1 MLKNKT
7 VLKICSVVI
16 AICLWVYVIGE
27 VDPESRKKISNIEVA
42 YANTEV
48 LAENGLAVTDEEQ
61 TVISAVIE
69 GKRSDVN
76 DAKQRGLKASVDVSR
91 CKEGSNTLEIIFT
104 LPDGVKLD
112 STSEE
117 KIEVNVAELV
127 SEEKPVVISVSDNGD
142 EQNEIPWV
150 IGYKPETVYVKGAR
164 NIVDKVDHVSGVINV
179 AQVTE
184 QMKNLEADLIPV
196 DKNGNEVEGV
206 EASYEVAFAD
216 VQLLSSKKAK
226 LEIKTENLE
235 GNLQVEE
242 IKADKTVRIVGNQD
256 VIDSMDKIEGTVDL
270 SGMTSSGK
278 AEINIELPE
287 GVYLYNERTA
297 AAQVTLKPV
306 TDETR

>member
-112 STSEE
+112 SASEE

-164 NIVDKVDHVSGVINV
+164 SIVDKVDHVSGVINA

>member
-112 STSEE
+112 SASEE

-164 NIVDKVDHVSGVINV
+164 NIVDKVDHVSGVINA

>member
-112 STSEE
+112 SASEE

-164 NIVDKVDHVSGVINV
+164 SIVDKVDHVSGVINA

-216 VQLLSSKKAK
+216 VQLLSSKKVK

-297 AAQVTLKPV
+297 AAQVALKPV

>member
-112 STSEE
+112 SASEE

-164 NIVDKVDHVSGVINV
+164 SIVDKVDHVSGVINA

-216 VQLLSSKKAK
+216 VQLLSSKKVK

>member
-76 DAKQRGLKASVDVSR
+76 DAKQRGLKAAVDVSR

-112 STSEE
+112 SASEE

-164 NIVDKVDHVSGVINV
+164 SIVDKVDHVSGVINA

-216 VQLLSSKKAK
+216 VQLLSSKKVK

>member
-112 STSEE
+112 SASEE

-164 NIVDKVDHVSGVINV
+164 SIVDKVDHVSGVIHA

-184 QMKNLEADLIPV
+184 QMKNLEAELIPV
-196 DKNGNEVEGV
+196 EKNGNEVEGV

-216 VQLLSSKKAK
+216 VQLLSSKKVK